1 MSTAN
6 QHKIVIL
13 DKDQHRRDFLRSIL
27 AEKGHTPFLFEK
39 TSRCLDNI
47 AALNPD
53 LVISGSLSP
62 ENTFRFINTLKSTKY
77 SLPVMIISDDQ
88 NVVDFVS
95 TNGFDDVSLVHKDLS
110 PYDMQGAINKILDSS
125 FSREGLQECPLIVGT
140 SADMVKI
147 KRLISELN
155 RLNEPA
161 LIQGEAGSGKDLIAR
176 VIHSRSDRHDKPFV
190 KVHVPE
196 LLKRAEGDDI
206 FQLGSITVSGG
217 DSNISGIFALA
228 QSGTLFLDEIGSMT
242 AELQAYLLQFLKE
255 CDVLNPGEKVF
266 DIRVLAATRKN
277 LKNLVERGDFRKD
290 LYYRLNVI
298 NIEIPPLRNRVED
311 IPQLT
316 DFFTDRV
323 CHQLGKSYYRLAV
336 KTKDTFRSYIWPG
349 NVRELEQLVGRI
361 VSLGDEE
368 AQVEKLYLHTENE
381 RLLNHHNGFLSANEL
396 EKVKDYIKD
405 TENLSLKEVGQK
417 FLYRVEKK
425 LVKNALD
432 STNWN
437 RRKAAVMLDIS
448 YKSLLNKIKDY
459 DLTEVH

>member
-228 QSGTLFLDEIGSMT
+228 
-242 AELQAYLLQFLKE
+242 
-255 CDVLNPGEKVF
+255 GEKVF

-459 DLTEVH
+459 DLTEVHQPQMHADGRRQS